1 MSSGAHA
8 IRNTVDRDHAFIE
21 LEKTIVSQGLKLGVI
36 GDPVAHS
43 ISPAMQQP
51 ALNAIGLDATYERWQ
66 TSAAELSERIASLRQ
81 PGILGANVTVPH
93 KQAVMPLLDEISP
106 LARQVGAVNTIVSR
120 GGRLSGD
127 NTDVYGFATSLLE
140 TCADAAARKVVIL
153 GAGGAARGVAIAL
166 TQIGVPSITIV
177 NRNRE
182 RAAALCADLGF
193 AEMRAHAG
201 DQLPLGDAGILINAT
216 SLGWKAGDM
225 PIDAYALSAL
235 PAHALVVDL
244 TYRDTDLIDA
254 ARARGL
260 ATLDGLGMLV
270 HQGALAFERFAGQ
283 PAPLDVMWTAARA
296 ARAPRS

>member
-1 MSSGAHA
+1 MSQ
-8 IRNTVDRDHAFIE
+8 R
-21 LEKTIVSQGLKLGVI
+21 LKLGVI
-36 GDPVAHS
+36 GDPVSHS

-51 ALNAIGLDATYERWQ
+51 ALDAIGLNATYERWQ
-66 TSAAELSERIASLRQ
+66 TSAAELPARIATLRQ
-81 PGILGANVTVPH
+81 PGYLGANVTVPH
-93 KQAVMPLLDEISP
+93 KQAVMPLLDETSP

-120 GGRLSGD
+120 NGGLSGD

-140 TCADAAARKVVIL
+140 TCPDAATRNVVIL

-166 TQIGVPSITIV
+166 TQIGVPSIAVV

-182 RAAALCADLGF
+182 RAETLCADLGF

-201 DQLPLGDAGILINAT
+201 HQLPLNDAGILINAT
-216 SLGWKAGDM
+216 SLGWHAGDM
-225 PIDAYALSAL
+225 PIEADALSAL

-270 HQGALAFERFAGQ
+270 HQGALAFERFTGQ
-283 PAPLDVMWTAARA
+283 PAPLDVMWSAARA